1 MQELSEST
9 WGGARAG
16 AGHKKGIPSVGSGRT
31 KIGGGRKQVQISL
44 SMEKYE
50 RYKNEAEKRG
60 MNFSAFIVDCIEKSI

>member
-1 MQELSEST
+1 MNNHDGS
-9 WGGARAG
+9 RIG
-16 AGHKKGIPSVGSGRT
+16 AGHKKGTSSVGSGRT

-44 SMEKYE
+44 SMEKCE

>member
-1 MQELSEST
+1 MNNH
-9 WGGARAG
+9 GGSRIG
-16 AGHKKGIPSVGSGRT
+16 AGHKKGTPSAGSGRT
-31 KIGGGRKQVQISL
+31 KIGGGRKQVQISPL